1 MLRKI
6 KSSALCLL
14 GLGIFLSP
22 VMLPAQSRQECYV
35 IRADG
40 TRLRGRALSADDK
53 GNLTLE
59 VDDKLKMPFSTGS
72 YRYGFIPKPQEV
84 AALEKLFAEKNYDDV
99 IKNASVVFDKYKYLG
114 WCYVIA
120 ALQAESY
127 LTQNKINDA
136 RRVISAAS
144 RLGGEYRDKLSAS
157 IVKLYIADKD
167 FTRADALLKRQLRD
181 ADDSTA
187 AQAFCLLG
195 EMAEAQDDKKQ
206 AVLEYLKVLM
216 LFEEKKVGETR
227 AIAKSR
233 VLRLMR
239 EMKDP
244 RIDKI
249 AAYE

>member
-6 KSSALCLL
+6 KSFAFCLL
-14 GLGIFLSP
+14 GLGIFSSP
-22 VMLPAQSRQECYV
+22 IILHAQGRQDCYV

-40 TRLRGRALSADDK
+40 SRLRGRALSADAK

-59 VDDKLKMPFSTGS
+59 VDDKLKMPFGPGS
-72 YRYGFIPKPQEV
+72 YRYGFVPKPQEV

-99 IKNASVVFDKYKYLG
+99 IKNAPAVFDKYKYLG

-127 LTQNKINDA
+127 LAQDKTNDA

-144 RLGGEYRDKLSAS
+144 RLGGEYRERLSAS

-167 FTRADALLKRQLRD
+167 FARADALLKRQLRD
-181 ADDSTA
+181 ADDSSA

-233 VLRLMR
+233 ALRLMR

>member
-6 KSSALCLL
+6 KSFAFCLL
-14 GLGIFLSP
+14 GLGIFSSP
-22 VMLPAQSRQECYV
+22 IILHAQSRQDCYV

-40 TRLRGRALSADDK
+40 SRLRGRALSADAK

-59 VDDKLKMPFSTGS
+59 VDDKLKMPFGPGS
-72 YRYGFIPKPQEV
+72 YRYGFVPKPQEV
-84 AALEKLFAEKNYDDV
+84 AALEKLFAEKNYDEV
-99 IKNASVVFDKYKYLG
+99 IKNAPAVFDKYKYLG

-127 LTQNKINDA
+127 LAQDKTNDA

-144 RLGGEYRDKLSAS
+144 RLGGEYRERLSAS

-167 FTRADALLKRQLRD
+167 FARADALLKRQLRD
-181 ADDSTA
+181 ADDSSA

-233 VLRLMR
+233 ALRLMR